1 MMSASLSDASPA
13 PRRIEFEDPHAGIG
27 NLQEAE
33 VTRVRMLR
41 GGWRWALV
49 VAAAAT
55 ILLCINQQFSLR
67 FFIGYTQLNTEYF
80 YLLIALMLP
89 FTFLIFPG
97 TESAPLDRIPWYDI
111 LLFIA
116 TFACAILLMRSV
128 RKAAELGWEFGDPP
142 KPIIWAGYLMWIV
155 LMEALRRTGG
165 CSLLLSVFPFTVYP
179 LFAGAAW
186 LGPLKGN
193 QSDLEQTTAY
203 HMLSTE
209 SLLGIPIQAFADVVI
224 GFLVFGT
231 ALMMTGAGKFFI
243 NIAFAMCG
251 TFRGG
256 AAKVCIFASGLL
268 GMMSGSII
276 SNVLTAGTM
285 TIPVMKKSGFRASYA
300 AAIEACASTG
310 AVLAPPVMGATAFVI
325 AQFLNV
331 SYADVALAAIIPAAL
346 YYIGLFMQVDSYA
359 ARHGLKG
366 IPRSELPKVMDTI
379 KAGWYYVFVI
389 ALLIVML
396 LYFKRESHA
405 PFYATALLLVLN
417 QAFSKDTRWTFTTIS
432 KFLEVNGRTFVELVG
447 ILAGCGLL
455 IGAFSMT
462 GVVSSLAN
470 DLLRIAGD
478 NPFLLLGMCA
488 FTSLIL
494 GLGLTTTA
502 CYIFLAILVAPALEK
517 LGLHRMA
524 VHMFIFYWGML
535 SSITPPVAI
544 ASFAAAGIAGSPAM
558 KTGWESMWVG
568 SIIYFIP
575 FFFVLNPALVL
586 QGPSPYLAGLGL
598 MALAAFGT
606 LFICGG
612 IQGYQAFVGDLR
624 GAGALEWP
632 LRALLVIG
640 GSVADYIP
648 ELGNADPAHF
658 GISLATLD
666 GHVYEVG
673 DTKVPFT
680 IQSMSKPFVFALAL
694 DTLGAARVESVIGV
708 EPSGDPFNS
717 IRLNA
722 ENHPFNPMVNAGAI
736 ACSGLIYEAKG
747 DDAFDYIRQALGRFA
762 GRDLDIDDAVYASES
777 TTGDRNRAIGYLL
790 RTNAVI
796 RDNVVAVLEVY
807 FRQCAILVTA
817 RDIAVMAATLANRG
831 INPVTGEQVLSAYAI
846 SRA

>member
-1 MMSASLSDASPA
+1 MSSASSSAVSEFPA
-13 PRRIEFEDPHAGIG
+13 VKRVEFDDPHAGVG
-27 NLQEAE
+27 GLQEAE
-33 VTRVRMLR
+33 VTRVRTLR
-41 GGWRWALV
+41 GAWRWALIFATAV
-49 VAAAAT
+49 T

-67 FFIGYTQLNTEYF
+67 FLIGYTQLNTEYF

-97 TESAPLDRIPWYDI
+97 SARSPLDRVPWYDI
-111 LLFIA
+111 LLFVL
-116 TFACAILLMRSV
+116 TFGSAIVLMRSV
-128 RKAAELGWEFGDPP
+128 RKAAEAGWEFGGAPTTV
-142 KPIIWAGYLMWIV
+142 IIAGLAMWVV

-165 CSLLLSVFPFTVYP
+165 WSLLLSVLPFTVYP
-179 LFAGAAW
+179 LFADAQW
-186 LGPLKGN
+186 LGPFRGT
-193 QSDLEQTTAY
+193 QSTLEQATSY
-203 HMLSTE
+203 HVLSGE
-209 SLLGIPIQAFADVVI
+209 SLLGIPIQAFADTVI

-243 NIAFAMCG
+243 NIAFALCG

-268 GMMSGSII
+268 G
-276 SNVLTAGTM
+276 
-285 TIPVMKKSGFRASYA
+285 
-300 AAIEACASTG
+300 
-310 AVLAPPVMGATAFVI
+310 
-325 AQFLNV
+325 
-331 SYADVALAAIIPAAL
+331 
-346 YYIGLFMQVDSYA
+346 LFMQVDSYA

-366 IPRSELPKVMDTI
+366 IPRAELPKIVDTI
-379 KAGWYYVFVI
+379 KAGWYYIFVI
-389 ALLIVML
+389 ALLVVML

-405 PFYATALLLVLN
+405 PFFATALLLVLN
-417 QAFSKDTRWTFTTIS
+417 QLFSRETRWTLQSIN

-478 NPFLLLGMCA
+478 NAFLLLGMCA
-488 FTSLIL
+488 FTSLVL

-517 LGLHRMA
+517 LGLNRMA

-586 QGPSPYLAGLGL
+586 QGDSPYFAGLGL

-632 LRALLVIG
+632 LRVLLVIG
-640 GSVADYIP
+640 GFVIATP
-648 ELGNADPAHF
+648 GG
-658 GISLATLD
+658 GIMPLSQWQITL
-666 GHVYEVG
+666 
-673 DTKVPFT
+673 
-680 IQSMSKPFVFALAL
+680 
-694 DTLGAARVESVIGV
+694 LGATILAPTV
-708 EPSGDPFNS
+708 
-717 IRLNA
+717 L
-722 ENHPFNPMVNAGAI
+722 I
-736 ACSGLIYEAKG
+736 ALILVR
-747 DDAFDYIRQALGRFA
+747 RQALIPSQ
-762 GRDLDIDDAVYASES
+762 L
-777 TTGDRNRAIGYLL
+777 
-790 RTNAVI
+790 
-796 RDNVVAVLEVY
+796 
-807 FRQCAILVTA
+807 
-817 RDIAVMAATLANRG
+817 
-831 INPVTGEQVLSAYAI
+831 
-846 SRA
+846 

>member
-1 MMSASLSDASPA
+1 MSSASSSADQEMPA
-13 PRRIEFEDPHAGIG
+13 VAVAAGAKRIEFDDPHAGIG
-27 NLQEAE
+27 GLQEAE
-33 VTRVRMLR
+33 VARVRTLQ
-41 GGWRWALV
+41 GAWRWALI
-49 VAAAAT
+49 VATAVT

-89 FTFLIFPG
+89 FTFLIFPNS
-97 TESAPLDRIPWYDI
+97 EKSPLDHVPWYDTAFFV
-111 LLFIA
+111 LSFGS
-116 TFACAILLMRSV
+116 AIVLMRHV
-128 RKAAELGWEFGDPP
+128 RKAAEAGWEFGGAPATV
-142 KPIIWAGYLMWIV
+142 IVAGLVMWVV

-165 CSLLLSVFPFTVYP
+165 WSLLLSVLPFTVYP
-179 LFAGAAW
+179 LFADAKW
-186 LGPLKGN
+186 LGPFRGT
-193 QSDLEQTTAY
+193 QSTLEQATSY
-203 HMLSTE
+203 HVLSGE
-209 SLLGIPIQAFADVVI
+209 SLLGIPIQAFADTVI

-243 NIAFAMCG
+243 NLAFAMCG

-300 AAIEACASTG
+300 GAIEACASTG

-331 SYADVALAAIIPAAL
+331 SYADVAVAAIIPAAL
-346 YYIGLFMQVDSYA
+346 YYIGLFMQVDAYA
-359 ARHGLKG
+359 ARHSLVG
-366 IPRSELPKVMDTI
+366 IPRSELPKVWDTI
-379 KAGWYYVFVI
+379 KDGWYYVFVI

-396 LYFKRESHA
+396 LHFKRESHA
-405 PFYATALLLVLN
+405 PFYATALLLLLN
-417 QAFSKDTRWTFTTIS
+417 QLFSKETRWTPATIH

-478 NPFLLLGMCA
+478 NAFLLLGMCA
-488 FTSLIL
+488 FTSLVL

-517 LGLHRMA
+517 LGLNRMA

-586 QGPSPYLAGLGL
+586 QGDSPYFEAVGL

-612 IQGYQAFVGDLR
+612 IQGYQAGVGDLR
-624 GAGALEWP
+624 GAGRLEWP
-632 LRALLVIG
+632 LRVLLVLGGFVVATPGGGIMPLSQMQITGLGFAILIPTVVVALLLVRRTAL
-640 GSVADYIP
+640 V
-648 ELGNADPAHF
+648 H
-658 GISLATLD
+658 AT
-666 GHVYEVG
+666 
-673 DTKVPFT
+673 
-680 IQSMSKPFVFALAL
+680 
-694 DTLGAARVESVIGV
+694 
-708 EPSGDPFNS
+708 
-717 IRLNA
+717 
-722 ENHPFNPMVNAGAI
+722 
-736 ACSGLIYEAKG
+736 
-747 DDAFDYIRQALGRFA
+747 
-762 GRDLDIDDAVYASES
+762 
-777 TTGDRNRAIGYLL
+777 
-790 RTNAVI
+790 
-796 RDNVVAVLEVY
+796 
-807 FRQCAILVTA
+807 
-817 RDIAVMAATLANRG
+817 
-831 INPVTGEQVLSAYAI
+831 
-846 SRA
+846 